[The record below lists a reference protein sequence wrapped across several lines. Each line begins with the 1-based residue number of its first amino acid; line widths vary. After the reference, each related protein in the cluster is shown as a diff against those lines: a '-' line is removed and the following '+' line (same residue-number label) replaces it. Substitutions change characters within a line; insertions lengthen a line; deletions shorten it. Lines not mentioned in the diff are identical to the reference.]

1 MAKLP
6 DRFMLALAS
15 GGGAICAWGLGID
28 FGGARWGPHSE
39 SHVGA
44 RAMVLPSSSAW
55 RAHASAKR
63 QSPARDGCGECGGAW
78 SRVAVSLPVAAGDRR
93 DVSSHKWRISW
104 ERTERG
110 QVVLSE
116 FVSSIAKSGFSSYTR
131 VALCSTLTASGP
143 PYSSRFSSKESVKY
157 NTTSLLNYGSSIVVA
172 SAMTLP
178 PPSEVACPQAT
189 ASGKRCLT
197 T

>member
-6 DRFMLALAS
+6 DRFMLVLAS

-28 FGGARWGPHSE
+28 FGGARWGPHAE

-78 SRVAVSLPVAAGDRR
+78 SRVAVVVISAWLRKCEAAAAALGRADPRPDGRGCAAAARYHLSETKRERIEEAVVVDFFFLRRSCALFFDKHSSVFSSSLSFDRR
-93 DVSSHKWRISW
+93 RLRDVNVRLPF
-104 ERTERG
+104 R
-110 QVVLSE
+110 
-116 FVSSIAKSGFSSYTR
+116 VSA
-131 VALCSTLTASGP
+131 
-143 PYSSRFSSKESVKY
+143 
-157 NTTSLLNYGSSIVVA
+157 
-172 SAMTLP
+172 
-178 PPSEVACPQAT
+178 
-189 ASGKRCLT
+189 
-197 T
+197 